1 MESNETV
8 LAKTELSKARRTPAR
23 SRFKEI
29 RKRVLG
35 DRHLYLMLVPFV
47 LWYLIFLYKPM
58 YGLQIAFKEYSLFK
72 GISGSPWV
80 GLDNF
85 REFFSG
91 PYFFRNLKNTVLI
104 SLYGLLFAFP
114 IPIALALLFNEAK
127 NMLFR
132 KFVQTFTYLP
142 HFISSVVVAGIVTN
156 ILAPNNGLVNI
167 LLDRIGLDKV
177 YFLTIPE
184 YFRTIYISTFDVWKE
199 AGFNS
204 IIYIAALSGVN
215 PTLYEAAVIDGAN
228 RWKQTWHV
236 TLPAIMPT
244 IAVMLILKVGQMMDV
259 SFENI
264 ILMYQ
269 PATYETSDIISTYV
283 YRAGLLEGRY
293 GLATAVGLFN
303 AAVSLVLVYMA
314 NRFSKKRTDSGLW

>member
-1 MESNETV
+1 M
-8 LAKTELSKARRTPAR
+8 SKEPALTGRLVPGKRRTQTEWLAR
-23 SRFKEI
+23 ELRRRLKA
-29 RKRVLG
+29 
-35 DRHLYLMLVPFV
+35 DRHLYFMLIPFV

-58 YGLQIAFKEYSLFK
+58 YGLQIAFKDYSLFK
-72 GISGSPWV
+72 GITGSPWV
-80 GLDNF
+80 GFDNF
-85 REFFSG
+85 REFFTG
-91 PYFFRNLKNTVLI
+91 PYFIRNLKNTVMI
-104 SLYGLLFAFP
+104 SLYSLVFAFP
-114 IPIALALLFNEAK
+114 APIVLALLINEAK
-127 NMLFR
+127 NVLFR

-156 ILAPNNGLVNI
+156 FLAPNNGLVN
-167 LLDRIGLDKV
+167 LLLEHAGMNKI
-177 YFLTIPE
+177 YFLTIPD
-184 YFRTIYISTFDVWKE
+184 YFRTIYIATFDLWKE

-215 PTLYEAAVIDGAN
+215 PTLYEAAVMDGAG

-236 TLPAIMPT
+236 TIPAIMPT

-303 AAVSLVLVYMA
+303 SAVSLILVFAA
-314 NRFSKKRTDSGLW
+314 NRFSKKRTETGLW